1 VRAPEVG
8 AADRNRSVSGA
19 AGHLR
24 WVLGGDEQGTGG
36 TGEARGLRQGAWGGV
51 AVECMA
57 GVAGFE
63 RRSEGGAAQRERQS
77 PRHAGMTQ
85 RGVQGA
91 AGG

>member
-1 VRAPEVG
+1 VG
-8 AADRNRSVSGA
+8 AANRNKSVSGA
-19 AGHLR
+19 VGRLR
-24 WVLGGDEQGTGG
+24 WVLGGDKQGKGG

-57 GVAGFE
+57 AVAGFGQ
-63 RRSEGGAAQRERQS
+63 RSEGGAAQRERQS

-85 RGVQGA
+85 CGVQGA